1 MSFLTDRKSMNN
13 IEPSETAAEPTHED
27 VEPSSPTVPRYG
39 KWWTTVIVVLSVLGI
54 LLTASQVFFW
64 SPFGRTLLT
73 HEYLYIILALYLPII
88 FIVRPITKKS
98 TGRIPWYDKALG
110 GLAMGLNLYFALNAE
125 NIVNFGWDYAAPDL
139 AVGLSY
145 AHWIITLEALRRAA
159 GVFVTAIAGIFSLFP
174 LITADVPVSF
184 LQGLSFDLTGTA
196 QMHVM
201 GSESILGLPLQTAA
215 GILIGFLLFG
225 VVLQK
230 TGGAEFFND
239 FAQSIFGTQRGGAAK
254 VSVVSTTTFGMMSGS
269 AVSNVLTT
277 GPMTIPAMR
286 RSGFKPRYAA
296 AVEATASSGGS
307 VTPPIMGAA
316 AFLMVAFV
324 GVPYVEIAVA
334 AIIPAL
340 LYYVGI
346 FVQVDA
352 YAAKSGLRGIPRRE
366 LPKLW
371 PVLKQG
377 WPYIAALAGLM
388 VILIVYQREA
398 QAPFLLVAVI
408 LAYAMLRPR
417 NRVTPTDLYHILHS
431 AGRTIAEIIGIIA
444 GVGLIIGSLSMTG
457 VSLSLSSELVNLVGG
472 NVLLMLVAGAMVSFV
487 LGLGMT
493 VSAVYVLL
501 AIVLAPALVAL
512 GIEPIAAHL
521 FVIYWATVSY
531 ITPPVALASFAAA
544 GIAGTKPIPTS
555 LTSMRLGMVKYIIP
569 FAFALN
575 PALVAQGELSDILLS
590 LGLSI
595 IGVFVMACGFE
606 GYAIG
611 IEKQVPIIL
620 RVLAVVAGFMIM
632 LPESITTISGLG
644 ASLVLGL
651 ILYFLPAA
659 KKTKSKNETSRV

>member
-1 MSFLTDRKSMNN
+1 M
-13 IEPSETAAEPTHED
+13 SETTISTRET
-27 VEPSSPTVPRYG
+27 SPPQNDTSTPQPVLPRYG
-39 KWWTTVIVVLSVLGI
+39 KGWSVVIVTLTVMGV

-73 HEYLYIILALYLPII
+73 NEYLYLILAIFLPII
-88 FIVRPITKKS
+88 FIARPVSNKTA
-98 TGRIPWYDKALG
+98 GPLPWYDILLAA
-110 GLAMGLNLYFALNAE
+110 LAMALNLYFAINAQ
-125 NIVNFGWDYAAPDL
+125 NILNFGWDYAAPYIAIVL
-139 AVGLSY
+139 AY
-145 AHWIITLEALRRAA
+145 AHWLLTLEALRRAA
-159 GVFVTAIAGIFSLFP
+159 GLVVTVLAGAFSLFP
-174 LITADVPVSF
+174 LITSDVPVSF
-184 LQGLSFDLTGTA
+184 LQGLEFNLNGTA
-196 QMHVM
+196 MMHVM
-201 GSESILGLPLQTAA
+201 GTESILGLPLQTAA

-225 VVLQK
+225 VVLQR

-254 VSVVSTTTFGMMSGS
+254 VSVVSTTAFGMMSGS

-277 GPMTIPAMR
+277 GPMTIPAMK
-286 RSGFKPRYAA
+286 RSGFKPKFAA

-324 GVPYVEIAVA
+324 GVPYVEIAIA

-352 YAAKSGLRGIPRRE
+352 YAAKSNLKGIPRAQ

-371 PVLKQG
+371 PVIKLG
-377 WPYIAALAGLM
+377 WPYIAALGGLM
-388 VILIVYQREA
+388 FILIVYQREA

-408 LAYAMLRPR
+408 LAYAMLRR
-417 NRVTPTDLYHILHS
+417 RKRVTPTEVFGIFHT
-431 AGRTIAEIIGIIA
+431 AGKTIAEIIGIIA

-472 NVLLMLVAGAMVSFV
+472 SVGLMLIAGALVSFV

-512 GIEPIAAHL
+512 GIDPIAAHL

-575 PALVAQGELSDILLS
+575 PALVAQDDLSTVLMS
-590 LGLSI
+590 LGLSL
-595 IGVFVMACGFE
+595 IGVIIMACGFE

-611 IEKQVPIIL
+611 IEKRLPTLI
-620 RVLAVVAGFMIM
+620 RVIAVAAGFMIM
-632 LPESITTISGLG
+632 LPEPITSVAGLAVAVLLG
-644 ASLVLGL
+644 LVLL
-651 ILYFLPAA
+651 FRKEPDAPPATTA
-659 KKTKSKNETSRV
+659 FAAPTESGIKNS

>member
-1 MSFLTDRKSMNN
+1 MSTKKLSGPASM
-13 IEPSETAAEPTHED
+13 PAEQDPQ
-27 VEPSSPTVPRYG
+27 SPPASTPRYG
-39 KWWTTVIVVLSVLGI
+39 KAWATTIVALTVIGV

-64 SPFGRTLLT
+64 SPIGRTLLT
-73 HEYLYIILALYLPII
+73 NEYLYLVLAIFLPIV
-88 FIVRPITKKS
+88 FITQPISGKS
-98 TGRIPWYDKALG
+98 TGRLPWYDIVLA
-110 GLAMGLNLYFALNAE
+110 GLAMALNLYFAINAQ
-125 NIVNFGWDYAAPDL
+125 NVINFGWDYAAPNV
-139 AVGLSY
+139 AIVIAY
-145 AHWIITLEALRRAA
+145 AHWLLTLEALRRAA
-159 GVFVTAIAGIFSLFP
+159 GLIVTILAGAFSLFP
-174 LITADVPVSF
+174 LITAEVPVSF
-184 LQGLSFDLTGTA
+184 LQGMDFDLNGTA
-196 QMHVM
+196 IMHVM

-225 VVLQK
+225 VVLQR

-254 VSVVSTTTFGMMSGS
+254 VSVVSTTAFGMMSGS

-277 GPMTIPAMR
+277 GPMTIPAMK
-286 RSGFKPRYAA
+286 RSGFSPKYAA
-296 AVEATASSGGS
+296 SVEATASSGGS

-334 AIIPAL
+334 AIIPAV

-352 YAAKSGLRGIPRRE
+352 YSAKSNLKGLPRAD

-371 PVLKQG
+371 SVLKLG
-377 WPYIAALAGLM
+377 WPYIAALVGLM
-388 VILIVYQREA
+388 AILIVYQREA
-398 QAPFLLVAVI
+398 QAPFILVAVI
-408 LAYAMLRPR
+408 LAYAMLRRR
-417 NRVTPTDLYHILHS
+417 NRVTPTDLFGILHI
-431 AGRTIAEIIGIIA
+431 AGKTIAEIIGIIA

-472 NVLLMLVAGAMVSFV
+472 NLLLMLIAGAVVSFV

-544 GIAGTKPIPTS
+544 GIAGSKPIPTS

-575 PALVAQGELSDILLS
+575 PALVGQGDLGTILLS
-590 LGLSI
+590 FGLSL
-595 IGVFVMACGFE
+595 IGVFMMACGFE
-606 GYAIG
+606 GYAVG
-611 IEKQVPIIL
+611 IEKRLPVLMRII
-620 RVLAVVAGFMIM
+620 AVVAGFMIM
-632 LPESITTISGLG
+632 LPETTTSIGGL
-644 ASLVLGL
+644 AVAVVLGV
-651 ILYFLPAA
+651 ILAFRPQEE
-659 KKTKSKNETSRV
+659 KKAPIESSAEATTTLQKT

>member
-1 MSFLTDRKSMNN
+1 MSTKKLSGPASM
-13 IEPSETAAEPTHED
+13 PAEQDPQ
-27 VEPSSPTVPRYG
+27 SPPASTPRYG
-39 KWWTTVIVVLSVLGI
+39 KAWATTIVALTVIGV

-64 SPFGRTLLT
+64 SPIGRTLLT
-73 HEYLYIILALYLPII
+73 NEYLYLVLAIFLPIV
-88 FIVRPITKKS
+88 FITQPISGKS
-98 TGRIPWYDKALG
+98 TGRLPWYDIVLA
-110 GLAMGLNLYFALNAE
+110 GLAMALNLYFAINAQ
-125 NIVNFGWDYAAPDL
+125 NVINFGWDYAAPNV
-139 AVGLSY
+139 AIVIAY
-145 AHWIITLEALRRAA
+145 AHWLLTLEALRRAA
-159 GVFVTAIAGIFSLFP
+159 GLIVTILAGAFSLFP
-174 LITADVPVSF
+174 LITAEVPVSF
-184 LQGLSFDLTGTA
+184 LQGMDFDLNGTA
-196 QMHVM
+196 IMHVM

-225 VVLQK
+225 VVLQR

-254 VSVVSTTTFGMMSGS
+254 VSVVSTTAFGMMSGS

-277 GPMTIPAMR
+277 GPMTIPAMK
-286 RSGFKPRYAA
+286 RSGFSPKYAA
-296 AVEATASSGGS
+296 SVEATASSGGS

-334 AIIPAL
+334 AIIPAV

-352 YAAKSGLRGIPRRE
+352 YSAKSNLKGLPRAD

-371 PVLKQG
+371 SVLKLG
-377 WPYIAALAGLM
+377 WPYIAALVGLM
-388 VILIVYQREA
+388 AILIVYQREA
-398 QAPFLLVAVI
+398 QAPFILVAVI
-408 LAYAMLRPR
+408 LAYAMLRRR
-417 NRVTPTDLYHILHS
+417 NRVTPTDLFGILHI
-431 AGRTIAEIIGIIA
+431 AGKTIAEIIGIIA

-472 NVLLMLVAGAMVSFV
+472 NLLLMLIAGAVVSFV

-544 GIAGTKPIPTS
+544 GIAGSKPIPTS

-575 PALVAQGELSDILLS
+575 PALVGQGDLGTILLS
-590 LGLSI
+590 FGLSL
-595 IGVFVMACGFE
+595 IGVFMMACGFE
-606 GYAIG
+606 GYAVG
-611 IEKQVPIIL
+611 IEKRLPVLMRII
-620 RVLAVVAGFMIM
+620 AVVAGFMIM
-632 LPESITTISGLG
+632 LPETTTSIGGL
-644 ASLVLGL
+644 AVAVVLGV
-651 ILYFLPAA
+651 ILAFRPREE
-659 KKTKSKNETSRV
+659 KKAPIETSAEATTTLQKT

>member
-1 MSFLTDRKSMNN
+1 MSTKKLSGPASM
-13 IEPSETAAEPTHED
+13 PAEQDPQ
-27 VEPSSPTVPRYG
+27 SPPASTPRYG
-39 KWWTTVIVVLSVLGI
+39 KAWATTIVALTVIGV

-64 SPFGRTLLT
+64 SPIGRTLLT
-73 HEYLYIILALYLPII
+73 NEYLYLVLAIFLPIV
-88 FIVRPITKKS
+88 FITQPVSGKS
-98 TGRIPWYDKALG
+98 TGRLPWYDIVLA
-110 GLAMGLNLYFALNAE
+110 GLAMALNLYFAINAQ
-125 NIVNFGWDYAAPDL
+125 NVINFGWDYAAPNV
-139 AVGLSY
+139 AIVIAY
-145 AHWIITLEALRRAA
+145 AHWLLTLEALRRAA
-159 GVFVTAIAGIFSLFP
+159 GLIVTILAGAFSLFP
-174 LITADVPVSF
+174 LITAEVPVSF
-184 LQGLSFDLTGTA
+184 LQGMDFDLNGTA
-196 QMHVM
+196 IMHVM

-225 VVLQK
+225 VVLQR

-254 VSVVSTTTFGMMSGS
+254 VSVVSTTAFGMMSGS

-277 GPMTIPAMR
+277 GPMTIPAMK
-286 RSGFKPRYAA
+286 RSGFSPKYAA
-296 AVEATASSGGS
+296 SVEATASSGGS

-334 AIIPAL
+334 AIIPAV

-352 YAAKSGLRGIPRRE
+352 YSAKSNLKGLPRAD

-371 PVLKQG
+371 SVLKLG
-377 WPYIAALAGLM
+377 WPYIAALVGLM
-388 VILIVYQREA
+388 AILIVYQREA
-398 QAPFLLVAVI
+398 QAPFILVAVI
-408 LAYAMLRPR
+408 LAYAMLRRR
-417 NRVTPTDLYHILHS
+417 NRVTPTDLFGILHI
-431 AGRTIAEIIGIIA
+431 AGKTIAEIIGIIA

-472 NVLLMLVAGAMVSFV
+472 NLLLMLIAGAVVSFV

-544 GIAGTKPIPTS
+544 GIAGSKPIPTS

-575 PALVAQGELSDILLS
+575 PALVGQGDLGTILLS
-590 LGLSI
+590 FGLSL
-595 IGVFVMACGFE
+595 IGVFMMACGFE
-606 GYAIG
+606 GYAVG
-611 IEKQVPIIL
+611 IEKRLPVLMRII
-620 RVLAVVAGFMIM
+620 AVVAGFMIM
-632 LPESITTISGLG
+632 LPETTTSIGGL
-644 ASLVLGL
+644 AVAVVLGV
-651 ILYFLPAA
+651 ILAFRPQEE
-659 KKTKSKNETSRV
+659 KKAPIETSAEATTTLQKT

>member
-1 MSFLTDRKSMNN
+1 MSTKKLSGPASM
-13 IEPSETAAEPTHED
+13 PAEQDPQ
-27 VEPSSPTVPRYG
+27 SPPASTPRYG
-39 KWWTTVIVVLSVLGI
+39 KAWATTIVALTVIGV

-64 SPFGRTLLT
+64 SPIGRTLLT
-73 HEYLYIILALYLPII
+73 NEYLYLVLAIFLPIV
-88 FIVRPITKKS
+88 FITQPVSGKS
-98 TGRIPWYDKALG
+98 TGRLPWYDIVLA
-110 GLAMGLNLYFALNAE
+110 GLAMALNLYFAINAQ
-125 NIVNFGWDYAAPDL
+125 NVINFGWDYAAPNV
-139 AVGLSY
+139 AIVIAY
-145 AHWIITLEALRRAA
+145 AHWLLTLEALRRAA
-159 GVFVTAIAGIFSLFP
+159 GLIVTILAGAFSLFP
-174 LITADVPVSF
+174 LITAEVPVSF
-184 LQGLSFDLTGTA
+184 LQGMDFDLNGTA
-196 QMHVM
+196 IMHVM

-225 VVLQK
+225 VVLQR

-254 VSVVSTTTFGMMSGS
+254 VSVVSTTAFGMMSGS

-277 GPMTIPAMR
+277 GPMTIPAMK
-286 RSGFKPRYAA
+286 RSGFSPKYAA
-296 AVEATASSGGS
+296 SVEATASSGGS

-334 AIIPAL
+334 AIIPAV

-352 YAAKSGLRGIPRRE
+352 YSAKSNLKGLPRAD

-371 PVLKQG
+371 SVLKLG
-377 WPYIAALAGLM
+377 WPYIAALVGLM
-388 VILIVYQREA
+388 AILIVYQREA
-398 QAPFLLVAVI
+398 QAPFILVAVI
-408 LAYAMLRPR
+408 LAYAMLRRR
-417 NRVTPTDLYHILHS
+417 NRVTPTDLFGILHI
-431 AGRTIAEIIGIIA
+431 AGKTIAEIIGIIA

-472 NVLLMLVAGAMVSFV
+472 NLLLMLIAGAVVSFV

-544 GIAGTKPIPTS
+544 GIAGSKPIPTS

-575 PALVAQGELSDILLS
+575 PALVGQGDLGTILLS
-590 LGLSI
+590 FGLSL
-595 IGVFVMACGFE
+595 IGVFMMACGFE
-606 GYAIG
+606 GYAVG
-611 IEKQVPIIL
+611 IEKRLPVLMRII
-620 RVLAVVAGFMIM
+620 AVVAGFMIM
-632 LPESITTISGLG
+632 LPETTTSIGGL
-644 ASLVLGL
+644 AVAVVLGV
-651 ILYFLPAA
+651 ILAFRPREE
-659 KKTKSKNETSRV
+659 KKVPIETSAEATTTLQKT

>member
-1 MSFLTDRKSMNN
+1 MSTK
-13 IEPSETAAEPTHED
+13 A
-27 VEPSSPTVPRYG
+27 SPTENMPPGHDIQATQTSMPRYG
-39 KWWTTVIVVLSVLGI
+39 KGWSVFIVALTVAGV

-73 HEYLYIILALYLPII
+73 NEYLYLVLAIFLPIV
-88 FIVRPITKKS
+88 FISRPISKNS
-98 TGRIPWYDKALG
+98 TGPLPWYDLVLAGLALG
-110 GLAMGLNLYFALNAE
+110 LNIYFAINAQ
-125 NIVNFGWDYAAPDL
+125 NVINFGWDYAAPDY
-139 AVGLSY
+139 AIVIAY
-145 AHWIITLEALRRAA
+145 AHWLITLEALRRAA
-159 GVFVTAIAGIFSLFP
+159 GLIVTILAGAFSLFP

-184 LQGLSFDLTGTA
+184 LQGLDFDLNGTA
-196 QMHVM
+196 IMHVM

-225 VVLQK
+225 VVLQR

-254 VSVVSTTTFGMMSGS
+254 VSVVSTTAFGMMSGS

-277 GPMTIPAMR
+277 GPMTIPAMK
-286 RSGFKPRYAA
+286 RSGFSAKYAA
-296 AVEATASSGGS
+296 SVEATASSGGS

-324 GVPYVEIAVA
+324 GVPYVEIAIA

-352 YAAKSGLRGIPRRE
+352 YSAKARLKGIPRAE
-366 LPKLW
+366 LPKLL
-371 PVLKQG
+371 PVLKLG

-388 VILIVYQREA
+388 AILIVYQREA
-398 QAPFLLVAVI
+398 QAPFILVAI
-408 LAYAMLRPR
+408 LVAYAMLRKR
-417 NRVTPTDLYHILHS
+417 KRVAPPELFDILHS
-431 AGRTIAEIIGIIA
+431 AGKTIAEIIGIIA

-472 NVLLMLVAGAMVSFV
+472 NLLLMLIAGALVSFV

-512 GIEPIAAHL
+512 GIDPIAAHL

-544 GIAGTKPIPTS
+544 GIAGSNPMATS

-575 PALVAQGELSDILLS
+575 PALVGQAELPTVLLS
-590 LGLSI
+590 LGLSL
-595 IGVFVMACGFE
+595 IGVIVIACGFE

-611 IEKQVPIIL
+611 IEKRLPTLLRII
-620 RVLAVVAGFMIM
+620 AIVAGFMIM
-632 LPESITTISGLG
+632 LPEPMTSVAGLVATAILCVILLLRPRDEKKVPADTSAEATTTLQKI
-644 ASLVLGL
+644 
-651 ILYFLPAA
+651 
-659 KKTKSKNETSRV
+659 

>member
-1 MSFLTDRKSMNN
+1 M
-13 IEPSETAAEPTHED
+13 SETTISNRETSPPQNDNPTLD
-27 VEPSSPTVPRYG
+27 NVVPRYG
-39 KWWTTVIVVLSVLGI
+39 KGWKIVIVALTVAGV

-64 SPFGRTLLT
+64 TPFGRTLLT
-73 HEYLYIILALYLPII
+73 NEYLYLILAIFLPII
-88 FIVRPITKKS
+88 FITRPVTNN
-98 TGRIPWYDKALG
+98 TRGPLPWYDIVLA
-110 GLAMGLNLYFALNAE
+110 GLVMALNLFFAVNAQ
-125 NIVNFGWDYAAPDL
+125 NIINFGWDYAGPYISIVL
-139 AVGLSY
+139 AY
-145 AHWIITLEALRRAA
+145 AHWLITLEALRRAA
-159 GVFVTAIAGIFSLFP
+159 GLVVTILAGAFSLFP
-174 LITADVPVSF
+174 LITSSVPVPF
-184 LQGLSFDLTGTA
+184 LQGLEFDLNGTA
-196 QMHVM
+196 MMHVM
-201 GSESILGLPLQTAA
+201 GTESILGLPLQTAA

-225 VVLQK
+225 VVLQR

-254 VSVVSTTTFGMMSGS
+254 VSVVSTTAFGMMSGS

-277 GPMTIPAMR
+277 GPMTIPAMI

-324 GVPYVEIAVA
+324 GVPYVEIAIA

-352 YAAKSGLRGIPRRE
+352 YAAKSSLKGIPRAE

-371 PVLKQG
+371 PVIKLG
-377 WPYIAALAGLM
+377 WPYIAALGGLM
-388 VILIVYQREA
+388 FILIVYQREA
-398 QAPFLLVAVI
+398 QAPFVLVAAI
-408 LAYAMLRPR
+408 LAYAMLRRR
-417 NRVTPTDLYHILHS
+417 NRVTPRGVFDLFHT
-431 AGRTIAEIIGIIA
+431 AGQTIAEIIGIIA

-472 NVLLMLVAGAMVSFV
+472 NVGLMLIAGAAVSFI

-512 GIEPIAAHL
+512 GIDPIAAHL

-575 PALVAQGELSDILLS
+575 PALVAQADFVTVLTS
-590 LGLSI
+590 LGLSL
-595 IGVFVMACGFE
+595 IGVIIMACGFE

-611 IEKQVPIIL
+611 IEKRFGVVARII
-620 RVLAVVAGFMIM
+620 AVVAGFMIM
-632 LPESITTISGLG
+632 LPEPITSIAGL
-644 ASLVLGL
+644 AVSVVLGL
-651 ILYFLPAA
+651 ILFFRKEPTTPAA
-659 KKTKSKNETSRV
+659 TPTTTADPLRLN

>member
-1 MSFLTDRKSMNN
+1 M
-13 IEPSETAAEPTHED
+13 
-27 VEPSSPTVPRYG
+27 
-39 KWWTTVIVVLSVLGI
+39 IV
-54 LLTASQVFFW
+54 T
-64 SPFGRTLLT
+64 
-73 HEYLYIILALYLPII
+73 ILA
-88 FIVRPITKKS
+88 
-98 TGRIPWYDKALG
+98 GA
-110 GLAMGLNLYFALNAE
+110 
-125 NIVNFGWDYAAPDL
+125 
-139 AVGLSY
+139 
-145 AHWIITLEALRRAA
+145 
-159 GVFVTAIAGIFSLFP
+159 FSLFP
-174 LITADVPVSF
+174 LITAEVPVSF
-184 LQGLSFDLTGTA
+184 LQGMDFDLNGTA
-196 QMHVM
+196 IMHVM

-225 VVLQK
+225 VVLQR

-254 VSVVSTTTFGMMSGS
+254 VSVVSTTAFGMMSGS

-277 GPMTIPAMR
+277 GPMTIPAMK
-286 RSGFKPRYAA
+286 RSGFSPKYAA
-296 AVEATASSGGS
+296 SVEATASSGGS

-334 AIIPAL
+334 AIIPAV

-352 YAAKSGLRGIPRRE
+352 YSAKSNLKGLPRAD

-371 PVLKQG
+371 SVLKLG
-377 WPYIAALAGLM
+377 WPYIAALVGLM
-388 VILIVYQREA
+388 AILIVYQREA
-398 QAPFLLVAVI
+398 QAPFILVAVI
-408 LAYAMLRPR
+408 LAYAMLRRR
-417 NRVTPTDLYHILHS
+417 NRVTPTDLFGILHI
-431 AGRTIAEIIGIIA
+431 AGKTIAEIIGIIA

-472 NVLLMLVAGAMVSFV
+472 NLLLMLIAGAVVSFV

-544 GIAGTKPIPTS
+544 GIAGSKPIPTS

-575 PALVAQGELSDILLS
+575 PALVGQGDLGTILLS
-590 LGLSI
+590 FGLSL
-595 IGVFVMACGFE
+595 IGVFMMACGFE
-606 GYAIG
+606 GYAVG
-611 IEKQVPIIL
+611 IEKRLPVLMRII
-620 RVLAVVAGFMIM
+620 AVIAGFMIM
-632 LPESITTISGLG
+632 LPETTTSIGGL
-644 ASLVLGL
+644 AVAVVLGV
-651 ILYFLPAA
+651 ILAFRPREE
-659 KKTKSKNETSRV
+659 KKVPIETSAEATTTLQKT

>member
-1 MSFLTDRKSMNN
+1 MSTKKLSGPASM
-13 IEPSETAAEPTHED
+13 PAEQDPQ
-27 VEPSSPTVPRYG
+27 SPPASTPRYG
-39 KWWTTVIVVLSVLGI
+39 KAWATTIVALTVIGV

-64 SPFGRTLLT
+64 SPIGRTLLT
-73 HEYLYIILALYLPII
+73 NEYLYLVLAIFLPIV
-88 FIVRPITKKS
+88 FITQPISGKS
-98 TGRIPWYDKALG
+98 TGRLPWYDIVLA
-110 GLAMGLNLYFALNAE
+110 GLAMALNLYFAINAQ
-125 NIVNFGWDYAAPDL
+125 NVINFGWDYAAPNV
-139 AVGLSY
+139 AIVIAY
-145 AHWIITLEALRRAA
+145 AHWLLTLEALRRAA
-159 GVFVTAIAGIFSLFP
+159 GLIVTILAGAFSLFP
-174 LITADVPVSF
+174 LITAEVPVSF
-184 LQGLSFDLTGTA
+184 LQGMDFDLNGTA
-196 QMHVM
+196 IMHVM

-225 VVLQK
+225 VVLQR

-254 VSVVSTTTFGMMSGS
+254 VSVVSTTAFGMMSGS

-277 GPMTIPAMR
+277 GPMTIPAMK
-286 RSGFKPRYAA
+286 RSGFSPKYAA
-296 AVEATASSGGS
+296 SVEATASSGGS

-334 AIIPAL
+334 AIIPAV

-352 YAAKSGLRGIPRRE
+352 YSAKSNLKGLPRAD

-371 PVLKQG
+371 SVLKLG
-377 WPYIAALAGLM
+377 WPYIAALVGLM
-388 VILIVYQREA
+388 AILIVYQREA
-398 QAPFLLVAVI
+398 QAPFILVAVI
-408 LAYAMLRPR
+408 LAYAMLRRR
-417 NRVTPTDLYHILHS
+417 NRVTPTDLFGILHI
-431 AGRTIAEIIGIIA
+431 AGKTIAEIIGIIA

-472 NVLLMLVAGAMVSFV
+472 NLLLMLIAGAVVSFV

-544 GIAGTKPIPTS
+544 GIAGSKPIPTS

-575 PALVAQGELSDILLS
+575 PALVGQGDLGTILLS
-590 LGLSI
+590 FGLSL
-595 IGVFVMACGFE
+595 IGVFMMACGFE
-606 GYAIG
+606 GYAVG
-611 IEKQVPIIL
+611 IEKRLPVLMRII
-620 RVLAVVAGFMIM
+620 AVIAGFMIM
-632 LPESITTISGLG
+632 LPETTTSIGGL
-644 ASLVLGL
+644 AVAVVLGV
-651 ILYFLPAA
+651 ILAFRPQEE
-659 KKTKSKNETSRV
+659 KKAPIETSAEATTTLQKT

>member
-1 MSFLTDRKSMNN
+1 MSTKKLSGPASM
-13 IEPSETAAEPTHED
+13 PAEQDPQ
-27 VEPSSPTVPRYG
+27 SPPASTPRYG
-39 KWWTTVIVVLSVLGI
+39 KAWATTIVALTVIGV

-64 SPFGRTLLT
+64 SPIGRTLLT
-73 HEYLYIILALYLPII
+73 NEYLYLVLAIFLPIV
-88 FIVRPITKKS
+88 FITQPVSGKS
-98 TGRIPWYDKALG
+98 TGRLPWYDIVLA
-110 GLAMGLNLYFALNAE
+110 GLAMALNLYFAINAQ
-125 NIVNFGWDYAAPDL
+125 NVINFGWDYAAPNV
-139 AVGLSY
+139 AIVIAY
-145 AHWIITLEALRRAA
+145 AHWLLTLEALRRAA
-159 GVFVTAIAGIFSLFP
+159 GLIVTILAGAFSLFP
-174 LITADVPVSF
+174 LITAEVPVSF
-184 LQGLSFDLTGTA
+184 LQGMDFDLNGTA
-196 QMHVM
+196 IMHVM

-225 VVLQK
+225 VVLQR

-254 VSVVSTTTFGMMSGS
+254 VSVVSTTAFGMMSGS

-277 GPMTIPAMR
+277 GPMTIPAMK
-286 RSGFKPRYAA
+286 RSGFSPKYAA
-296 AVEATASSGGS
+296 SVEATASSGGS

-334 AIIPAL
+334 AIIPAV

-352 YAAKSGLRGIPRRE
+352 YSAKSNLKGLPRAD

-371 PVLKQG
+371 SVLKLG
-377 WPYIAALAGLM
+377 WPYIAALVGLM
-388 VILIVYQREA
+388 AILIVYQREA
-398 QAPFLLVAVI
+398 QAPFILVAVI
-408 LAYAMLRPR
+408 LAYAMLRRR
-417 NRVTPTDLYHILHS
+417 NRVTPTDLFGILHI
-431 AGRTIAEIIGIIA
+431 AGKTIAEIIGIIA

-472 NVLLMLVAGAMVSFV
+472 NLLLMLIAGAVVSFV

-544 GIAGTKPIPTS
+544 GIAGSKPIPTS

-575 PALVAQGELSDILLS
+575 PALVGQGDLGTILLS
-590 LGLSI
+590 FGLSL
-595 IGVFVMACGFE
+595 IGVFMMACGFE
-606 GYAIG
+606 GYAVG
-611 IEKQVPIIL
+611 IEKRLPVLMRII
-620 RVLAVVAGFMIM
+620 AVIAGFMIM
-632 LPESITTISGLG
+632 LPETTTSIGGL
-644 ASLVLGL
+644 AVAVILGV
-651 ILYFLPAA
+651 ILAFRPREE
-659 KKTKSKNETSRV
+659 KKAPIETSAEATTTLQKT

>member
-1 MSFLTDRKSMNN
+1 MTL
-13 IEPSETAAEPTHED
+13 
-27 VEPSSPTVPRYG
+27 
-39 KWWTTVIVVLSVLGI
+39 TVIGV

-64 SPFGRTLLT
+64 SPIGRTLLT
-73 HEYLYIILALYLPII
+73 NEYLYLVLAIFLPIV
-88 FIVRPITKKS
+88 FITQPVSGKS
-98 TGRIPWYDKALG
+98 TGRLPWYDIVLA
-110 GLAMGLNLYFALNAE
+110 GLAMALNLYFAINAQ
-125 NIVNFGWDYAAPDL
+125 NVINFGWDYAAPNV
-139 AVGLSY
+139 AIVIAY
-145 AHWIITLEALRRAA
+145 AHWLLTLEALRRAA
-159 GVFVTAIAGIFSLFP
+159 GLIVTILAGAFSLFP
-174 LITADVPVSF
+174 LITAEVPVSF
-184 LQGLSFDLTGTA
+184 LQGMDFDLNGTA
-196 QMHVM
+196 IMHVM

-225 VVLQK
+225 VVLQR

-254 VSVVSTTTFGMMSGS
+254 VSVVSTTAFGMMSGS

-277 GPMTIPAMR
+277 GPMTIPAMK
-286 RSGFKPRYAA
+286 RSGFSPKYAA
-296 AVEATASSGGS
+296 SVEATASSGGS

-324 GVPYVEIAVA
+324 GVPYVEIAIA
-334 AIIPAL
+334 AIIPAV

-352 YAAKSGLRGIPRRE
+352 YSAKSNLKGLPRAD

-371 PVLKQG
+371 SVIKLG
-377 WPYIAALAGLM
+377 WPYIAALVGLM
-388 VILIVYQREA
+388 AILIVYQREA
-398 QAPFLLVAVI
+398 QAPFILVAVI
-408 LAYAMLRPR
+408 LAYAMLRRR
-417 NRVTPTDLYHILHS
+417 NRVTPTDLFGILYI
-431 AGRTIAEIIGIIA
+431 AGKTIAEIIGIIA

-472 NVLLMLVAGAMVSFV
+472 NLLLMLIAGAVVSFV

-544 GIAGTKPIPTS
+544 GIAGSKPIPTS

-575 PALVAQGELSDILLS
+575 PALVGQGDLGTILLS
-590 LGLSI
+590 FGLSL
-595 IGVFVMACGFE
+595 IGVFMMACGFE
-606 GYAIG
+606 GYAVG
-611 IEKQVPIIL
+611 IEKRLPVLMRII
-620 RVLAVVAGFMIM
+620 AVVAGFMIM
-632 LPESITTISGLG
+632 LPETTTSIGGL
-644 ASLVLGL
+644 AVAVVLGVL
-651 ILYFLPAA
+651 LAFRPREE
-659 KKTKSKNETSRV
+659 KKAPIETSAEATTTLQKT

>member
-1 MSFLTDRKSMNN
+1 M
-13 IEPSETAAEPTHED
+13 SETTISNRETSPPQNDNPTLD
-27 VEPSSPTVPRYG
+27 NVVPRYG
-39 KWWTTVIVVLSVLGI
+39 KGWKIVIVALTVAGV

-64 SPFGRTLLT
+64 TPFGRTLLT
-73 HEYLYIILALYLPII
+73 NEYLYLILAIFLPII
-88 FIVRPITKKS
+88 FITRPVTNN
-98 TGRIPWYDKALG
+98 TRGPLPWYDIVLA
-110 GLAMGLNLYFALNAE
+110 GLVMALNLFFAVNAQ
-125 NIVNFGWDYAAPDL
+125 NIINFGWDYAGPYISIVL
-139 AVGLSY
+139 AY
-145 AHWIITLEALRRAA
+145 AHWLITLEALRRAA
-159 GVFVTAIAGIFSLFP
+159 GLVVTILAGAFSLFP
-174 LITADVPVSF
+174 LITSSVPVPF
-184 LQGLSFDLTGTA
+184 LQGLEFDLNGTA
-196 QMHVM
+196 MMHVM
-201 GSESILGLPLQTAA
+201 GTESILGLPLQTAA

-225 VVLQK
+225 VVLQR

-254 VSVVSTTTFGMMSGS
+254 VSVVSTTAFGMMSGS

-277 GPMTIPAMR
+277 GPMTIPAMI

-324 GVPYVEIAVA
+324 GVPYVEIAIA

-352 YAAKSGLRGIPRRE
+352 YAAKSNLKGIPRAE

-371 PVLKQG
+371 PVIKLG
-377 WPYIAALAGLM
+377 WPYIAALGGLM
-388 VILIVYQREA
+388 FILIVYQREA
-398 QAPFLLVAVI
+398 QAPFVLVAAI
-408 LAYAMLRPR
+408 LAYAMLRRR
-417 NRVTPTDLYHILHS
+417 NRVTPRGVFDLFHT
-431 AGRTIAEIIGIIA
+431 AGQTIAEIIGIIA

-472 NVLLMLVAGAMVSFV
+472 NVGLMLIAGAAVSFI

-512 GIEPIAAHL
+512 GIDPIAAHL

-575 PALVAQGELSDILLS
+575 PALVAQADFVTVLTS
-590 LGLSI
+590 LGLSL
-595 IGVFVMACGFE
+595 IGVIIMACGFE

-611 IEKQVPIIL
+611 IEKRFGVVARII
-620 RVLAVVAGFMIM
+620 AVVAGFMIM
-632 LPESITTISGLG
+632 LPEPITSIAGL
-644 ASLVLGL
+644 AVSVVLGL
-651 ILYFLPAA
+651 ILFFRKEPTTPAA
-659 KKTKSKNETSRV
+659 TPTTTAGSTQA

>member
-1 MSFLTDRKSMNN
+1 MSTKKLSGPASM
-13 IEPSETAAEPTHED
+13 PAEQDPQ
-27 VEPSSPTVPRYG
+27 SPPASTPRYG
-39 KWWTTVIVVLSVLGI
+39 KAWATTIVALTVIGV

-64 SPFGRTLLT
+64 SPIGRTLLT
-73 HEYLYIILALYLPII
+73 NEYLYLVLAIFLPIV
-88 FIVRPITKKS
+88 FITQPVSGKS
-98 TGRIPWYDKALG
+98 TGRLPWYDIVLA
-110 GLAMGLNLYFALNAE
+110 GLAMALNLYFAINAQ
-125 NIVNFGWDYAAPDL
+125 NVINFGWDYAAPNV
-139 AVGLSY
+139 AIVIAY
-145 AHWIITLEALRRAA
+145 AHWLLTLEALRRAA
-159 GVFVTAIAGIFSLFP
+159 GLIVTILAGAFSLFP
-174 LITADVPVSF
+174 LITAEVPVSF
-184 LQGLSFDLTGTA
+184 LQGMDFDLNGTA
-196 QMHVM
+196 IMHVM

-225 VVLQK
+225 VVLQR

-254 VSVVSTTTFGMMSGS
+254 VSVVSTTAFGMMSGS

-277 GPMTIPAMR
+277 GPMTIPAMK
-286 RSGFKPRYAA
+286 RSGFSPKYAA
-296 AVEATASSGGS
+296 SVEATASSGGS

-334 AIIPAL
+334 AIIPAV

-352 YAAKSGLRGIPRRE
+352 YSAKSNLKGLPRAD

-371 PVLKQG
+371 SVLKLG
-377 WPYIAALAGLM
+377 WPYIAALVGLM
-388 VILIVYQREA
+388 AILIVYQREA
-398 QAPFLLVAVI
+398 QAPFILVAVI
-408 LAYAMLRPR
+408 LAYAMLRRR
-417 NRVTPTDLYHILHS
+417 NRVTPTDLFGILHI
-431 AGRTIAEIIGIIA
+431 AGKTIAEIIGIIA

-472 NVLLMLVAGAMVSFV
+472 NLLLMLIAGAVVSFV

-544 GIAGTKPIPTS
+544 GIAGSKPIPTS

-575 PALVAQGELSDILLS
+575 PALVGQGDLGTILLS
-590 LGLSI
+590 FGLSL
-595 IGVFVMACGFE
+595 IGVFMMACGFE
-606 GYAIG
+606 GYAVG
-611 IEKQVPIIL
+611 IEKRLPVLMRII
-620 RVLAVVAGFMIM
+620 AVIAGFMIM
-632 LPESITTISGLG
+632 LPETTTSIGGL
-644 ASLVLGL
+644 AVAVVLGV
-651 ILYFLPAA
+651 ILAFRPREE
-659 KKTKSKNETSRV
+659 KKAPIETSAEATTTLQKT

>member
-1 MSFLTDRKSMNN
+1 MSTKKLSGPASM
-13 IEPSETAAEPTHED
+13 PAEQDPQ
-27 VEPSSPTVPRYG
+27 SPPASTPRYG
-39 KWWTTVIVVLSVLGI
+39 KAWATTIVALTVIGV

-64 SPFGRTLLT
+64 SPIGRTLLT
-73 HEYLYIILALYLPII
+73 NEYLYLVLAIFLPIV
-88 FIVRPITKKS
+88 FITQPVSGKS
-98 TGRIPWYDKALG
+98 TGRLPWYDIVLA
-110 GLAMGLNLYFALNAE
+110 GLAMALNLYFAINAQ
-125 NIVNFGWDYAAPDL
+125 NVINFGWDYAAPNV
-139 AVGLSY
+139 AIVIAY
-145 AHWIITLEALRRAA
+145 AHWLLTLEALRRAA
-159 GVFVTAIAGIFSLFP
+159 GLIVTILAGAFSLFP
-174 LITADVPVSF
+174 LITAEVPVSF
-184 LQGLSFDLTGTA
+184 LQGMDFDLNGTA
-196 QMHVM
+196 IMHVM

-225 VVLQK
+225 VVLQR

-254 VSVVSTTTFGMMSGS
+254 VSVVSTTAFGMMSGS

-277 GPMTIPAMR
+277 GPMTIPAMK
-286 RSGFKPRYAA
+286 RSGFSPKYAA
-296 AVEATASSGGS
+296 SVEATASSGGS

-334 AIIPAL
+334 AIIPAV

-352 YAAKSGLRGIPRRE
+352 YSAKSNLKGLPRAD

-371 PVLKQG
+371 SVLKLG
-377 WPYIAALAGLM
+377 WPYIAALVGLM
-388 VILIVYQREA
+388 AILIVYQREA
-398 QAPFLLVAVI
+398 QAPFILVAVI
-408 LAYAMLRPR
+408 LAYAMLRRR
-417 NRVTPTDLYHILHS
+417 NRVTPTDLFGILHI
-431 AGRTIAEIIGIIA
+431 AGKTIAEIIGIIA

-472 NVLLMLVAGAMVSFV
+472 NLLLMLIAGAVVSFV

-544 GIAGTKPIPTS
+544 GIAGSKPIPTS

-575 PALVAQGELSDILLS
+575 PALVGQGDLGTILLS
-590 LGLSI
+590 FGLSL
-595 IGVFVMACGFE
+595 IGVFMMACGFE
-606 GYAIG
+606 GYAVG
-611 IEKQVPIIL
+611 IEKRLPVLMRII
-620 RVLAVVAGFMIM
+620 AVVAGFMIM
-632 LPESITTISGLG
+632 LPETTTSIGGL
-644 ASLVLGL
+644 AVAVILGV
-651 ILYFLPAA
+651 ILAFRPREE
-659 KKTKSKNETSRV
+659 KKAPIETSAEATTTLQKT

>member
-1 MSFLTDRKSMNN
+1 MSTTKIS
-13 IEPSETAAEPTHED
+13 TADTMPPENDAQSP
-27 VEPSSPTVPRYG
+27 SPTPRYG
-39 KWWTTVIVVLSVLGI
+39 KAWTTVIVALTVAGV
-54 LLTASQVFFW
+54 LLTASQVFYW
-64 SPFGRTLLT
+64 SPIGRTLLT
-73 HEYLYIILALYLPII
+73 NEYLYLVLAIFLPII
-88 FIVRPITKKS
+88 FIARPISKKS
-98 TGRIPWYDKALG
+98 SGPVPWYDLALAG
-110 GLAMGLNLYFALNAE
+110 TAMALNLYFAINAQ
-125 NIVNFGWDYAAPDL
+125 NVINFGWDYAAPDFAIVL
-139 AVGLSY
+139 AY
-145 AHWIITLEALRRAA
+145 AHWLLTLEALRRAA
-159 GVFVTAIAGIFSLFP
+159 GLVVTVLAGAFSLFP
-174 LITADVPVSF
+174 LITSDVPVSF
-184 LQGLSFDLTGTA
+184 LQGLEFDLNGTA
-196 QMHVM
+196 IMHVM

-215 GILIGFLLFG
+215 GILVGFLLFG
-225 VVLQK
+225 VVLQR

-254 VSVVSTTTFGMMSGS
+254 VSVVSTTAFGMMSGS

-277 GPMTIPAMR
+277 GPMTIPAMK
-286 RSGFKPRYAA
+286 RSGFHPRYAA

-324 GVPYVEIAVA
+324 GVPYVEIAIA
-334 AIIPAL
+334 AIIPAF

-346 FVQVDA
+346 FIQVDA
-352 YAAKSGLRGIPRRE
+352 YSAKSNLKGIPRAE
-366 LPKLW
+366 LPKLL
-371 PVLKQG
+371 PVLKMG

-388 VILIVYQREA
+388 VILVVYQREA

-408 LAYAMLRPR
+408 LAYAMLRKR
-417 NRVTPTDLYHILHS
+417 KRVTPTDLFGILHT
-431 AGRTIAEIIGIIA
+431 AGKTIAEIIGIIA

-472 NVLLMLVAGAMVSFV
+472 NVLMMLVAGALISFI

-512 GIEPIAAHL
+512 GINPIAAHL

-544 GIAGTKPIPTS
+544 GIAGTNPIATS

-575 PALVAQGELSDILLS
+575 PALVGQADLPTVLLS
-590 LGLSI
+590 LGLSL
-595 IGVFVMACGFE
+595 IGVFAMACGFE

-611 IEKQVPIIL
+611 IEKRLPVIL
-620 RVLAVVAGFMIM
+620 RILAVVAGFMIM
-632 LPESITTISGLG
+632 LPEPITSIVGLV
-644 ASLVLGL
+644 AIAVLGVL
-651 ILYFLPAA
+651 LYFRPAGG
-659 KKTKSKNETSRV
+659 KSPSKTVTDDSHPLQKA

>member
-1 MSFLTDRKSMNN
+1 MSTKKLSGPASM
-13 IEPSETAAEPTHED
+13 PAEQDPQ
-27 VEPSSPTVPRYG
+27 SPPASTPRYG
-39 KWWTTVIVVLSVLGI
+39 KAWATTIVALTVIGV

-64 SPFGRTLLT
+64 SPIGRTLLT
-73 HEYLYIILALYLPII
+73 NEYLYLVLAIFLPIV
-88 FIVRPITKKS
+88 FITQPVSGKS
-98 TGRIPWYDKALG
+98 TGRLPWYDIVLA
-110 GLAMGLNLYFALNAE
+110 GLAMALNLYFAINAQ
-125 NIVNFGWDYAAPDL
+125 NVINFGWDYAAPNV
-139 AVGLSY
+139 AIVIAY
-145 AHWIITLEALRRAA
+145 AHWLLTLEALRRAA
-159 GVFVTAIAGIFSLFP
+159 GLIVTILAGAFSLFP
-174 LITADVPVSF
+174 LITAEVPVSF
-184 LQGLSFDLTGTA
+184 LQGMDFDLNGTA
-196 QMHVM
+196 IMHVM

-225 VVLQK
+225 VVLQR

-254 VSVVSTTTFGMMSGS
+254 VSVVSTTAFGMMSGS

-277 GPMTIPAMR
+277 GPMTIPAMK
-286 RSGFKPRYAA
+286 RSGFSPKYAA
-296 AVEATASSGGS
+296 SVEATASSGGS

-334 AIIPAL
+334 AIIPAV

-352 YAAKSGLRGIPRRE
+352 YSAKSNLKGLPRAD

-371 PVLKQG
+371 SVLKLG
-377 WPYIAALAGLM
+377 WPYIAALVGLM
-388 VILIVYQREA
+388 AILIVYQREA
-398 QAPFLLVAVI
+398 QAPFILVAVI
-408 LAYAMLRPR
+408 LAYAMLRRR
-417 NRVTPTDLYHILHS
+417 NRVTPTDLFGILHI
-431 AGRTIAEIIGIIA
+431 AGKTIAEIIGIIA

-472 NVLLMLVAGAMVSFV
+472 NLLLMLIAGAVVSFV

-544 GIAGTKPIPTS
+544 GIAGSKPIPTS

-575 PALVAQGELSDILLS
+575 PALVGQGDLGTILLS
-590 LGLSI
+590 FGLSL
-595 IGVFVMACGFE
+595 IGVFMMACGFE
-606 GYAIG
+606 GYAVG
-611 IEKQVPIIL
+611 IEKRLPVLMRII
-620 RVLAVVAGFMIM
+620 AVVAGFMIM
-632 LPESITTISGLG
+632 LPETTTSIGGL
-644 ASLVLGL
+644 AVAVVLGV
-651 ILYFLPAA
+651 ILAFRPQEE
-659 KKTKSKNETSRV
+659 KKAPIESSAEATTTLQKT